1 MTPHDTAALRALV
14 RTLPDFPA
22 PGIQFRD
29 ITPLLADAGG
39 LDAALDAMLDGLR
52 PGDVDCVAA
61 IEARGFLLAGAL
73 ARQLQAGLVPVR
85 KPGKLPGKRIGIDYA
100 LEYGQDRLEMHT
112 GAFRAGA
119 RVLIVDDVIATGGT
133 ALACGQLIER
143 AGGLVSGFRFLIDL
157 PDLGGRRR
165 LDGRGWTS
173 RAVLDY

>member
-39 LDAALDAMLDGLR
+39 LDAALGAMLDGLR

-73 ARQLQAGLVPVR
+73 ARQLHAGLVPVR
-85 KPGKLPGKRIGIDYA
+85 KPGKLPGERIGIDYA

-133 ALACGQLIER
+133 ALACGQLIEQ